1 MTTGKISIHA
11 ASVRVSETKIDGGT
25 KQTKD
30 SFASVFTFKASNV
43 RGSADDEQGKSI
55 KGQNESNSK
64 SSQIKAGE
72 VDNKTAYQ
80 DKNPKMTADTKTN
93 GKTGNVA
100 AKASDGTLAAKE
112 NIKDIAGLAENAN
125 LSEVN
130 EEDSNTVNAVMDLLL
145 QMVQQISELLGVNLD
160 DVKDYIKENSLSFS
174 DLPDINNWKLLVV
187 KADGLNNVSQL
198 LTSDEAFGDLTDI
211 SNLIKD
217 TMNSD
222 DMGQLVTGL
231 TDGTSNVK
239 EILDNMSDLFSS
251 VDALT
256 QKLSNFMETLRAKLI
271 AESKEDIS
279 KNDAVE
285 AFLDGESKEEP
296 TGVTTMVSK
305 AQALDEGKGSADE
318 ESKSGNAFDLSKKS
332 DTGKVEIPQNHS
344 ARLGHGETQAINNG
358 VFQNIVESVNELEK
372 KETLPQGVKASDI
385 LNQVEEQIKTLH
397 SPEKTSLELT
407 LHPASLGKVAINVTS
422 HAGELQAVLR
432 VENPAARDA
441 LTSQIT
447 ELKLQFEN
455 QGLKVDN
462 ISVMLSNE
470 GLNQNNSGHPAD
482 EGKDGKGQHKNFRG
496 DFGEEEDGVAG
507 VSEAEST
514 MRTLTAGTGVNVD
527 ASA

>member
-43 RGSADDEQGKSI
+43 RGSANDEQGKSI

-64 SSQIKAGE
+64 SSQIEAGE

-231 TDGTSNVK
+231 TDGNSNVK
-239 EILDNMSDLFSS
+239 EILDNM
-251 VDALT
+251 
-256 QKLSNFMETLRAKLI
+256 
-271 AESKEDIS
+271 
-279 KNDAVE
+279 
-285 AFLDGESKEEP
+285 
-296 TGVTTMVSK
+296 
-305 AQALDEGKGSADE
+305 
-318 ESKSGNAFDLSKKS
+318 
-332 DTGKVEIPQNHS
+332 
-344 ARLGHGETQAINNG
+344 
-358 VFQNIVESVNELEK
+358 
-372 KETLPQGVKASDI
+372 
-385 LNQVEEQIKTLH
+385 
-397 SPEKTSLELT
+397 
-407 LHPASLGKVAINVTS
+407 
-422 HAGELQAVLR
+422 
-432 VENPAARDA
+432 
-441 LTSQIT
+441 
-447 ELKLQFEN
+447 
-455 QGLKVDN
+455 
-462 ISVMLSNE
+462 
-470 GLNQNNSGHPAD
+470 
-482 EGKDGKGQHKNFRG
+482 
-496 DFGEEEDGVAG
+496 
-507 VSEAEST
+507 
-514 MRTLTAGTGVNVD
+514 
-527 ASA
+527 